1 MQAILFAATTNPDGS
16 RHFYET
22 LLGLKFLS
30 EQPHALVFDVDG
42 VEFRIQKVD
51 QVTPVPYTALGFKTG
66 DIKSEIAEL
75 KDKGLAFEVYP
86 FLDQDA
92 LGIWTTPD
100 GTQIAWCKDP
110 DGNVV
115 SLTQHPDRN

>member
-1 MQAILFAATTNPDGS
+1 MQAILFAATANPGDS

-30 EQPHALVFDVDG
+30 DQAHALVFDVDG
-42 VEFRIQKVD
+42 VEFRIQKVE
-51 QVTPVPYTALGFKTG
+51 QVMAPPYTALGFRTG
-66 DIKSEIAEL
+66 DIKADITAL
-75 KDKGLAFEVYP
+75 KNKGLSFEDYP
-86 FLDQDA
+86 FLEQDA

-100 GTQIAWCKDP
+100 GAKIAWCKDP

-115 SLTQHPDRN
+115 SLTQHQ